1 MYLEKLKSKFFSDD
15 EDDDDEKIRKLL
27 LNTENILDILIKKI
41 KKEMKDL
48 DSNFLKYVVKKAIR
62 KRDKNINA

>member
-1 MYLEKLKSKFFSDD
+1 MYSEKLKSKFFSDD

-27 LNTENILDILIKKI
+27 LNTENILDILIEKI

-48 DSNFLKYVVKKAIR
+48 DSNFLKYVIKKAIR
-62 KRDKNINA
+62 KRDKNMNV

>member
-1 MYLEKLKSKFFSDD
+1 MYSEKLKLKFFSDN

-27 LNTENILDILIKKI
+27 LNTENILDTLIKKI

-48 DSNFLKYVVKKAIR
+48 DSNFLKYVIKKIIR
-62 KRDKNINA
+62 KRDKNMNA